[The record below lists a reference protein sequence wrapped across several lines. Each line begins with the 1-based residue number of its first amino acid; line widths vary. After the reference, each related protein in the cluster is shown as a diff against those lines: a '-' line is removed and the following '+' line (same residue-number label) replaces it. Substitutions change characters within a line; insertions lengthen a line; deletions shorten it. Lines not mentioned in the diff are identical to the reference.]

1 MGVYIKGMEMPK
13 DGSWRSIRIYP
24 DGTIGR
30 PIGFGDYALVEGAKA
45 IPAADVRPVKW
56 IPVTERLPE
65 DLTRVIVFCEDGV
78 SYGLCEHLI
87 AGDEEVVEWHDFLH
101 YPSTPTHWMP
111 LPEPPKE
118 EKT

>member
-1 MGVYIKGMEMPK
+1 MAEYIE
-13 DGSWRSIRIYP
+13 REA
-24 DGTIGR
+24 
-30 PIGFGDYALVEGAKA
+30 ALSAQNKSMNLSECRKRLES

-101 YPSTPTHWMP
+101 YPITPTHWMP

-118 EKT
+118 ESYGV